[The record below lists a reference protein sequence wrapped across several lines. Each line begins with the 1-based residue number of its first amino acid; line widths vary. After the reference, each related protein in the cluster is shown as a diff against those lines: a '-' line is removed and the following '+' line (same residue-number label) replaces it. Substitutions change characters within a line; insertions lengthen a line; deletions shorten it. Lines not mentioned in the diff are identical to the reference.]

1 MTETAGVLRRVAHR
15 FRAGTL
21 ARAAFAAAWLVL
33 PASLIAA
40 PGQGESA
47 PVFRIFL
54 KDGTPLISYG
64 EYTRTGDRVV
74 FSVPLGSVASP
85 EAFQVVSLPADAVDW
100 ARTARYTDAAR
111 YRRYAEARG
120 DRDYTAL
127 TADVAQALTEIAI
140 TPDASAKLAIARR
153 TRTKLI
159 EWPRT
164 HYGYRSSEVRDLALT
179 MDEVISDALAE
190 LGENS
195 FSFDLVAVLEPPDGG
210 LLPAPS
216 YEETIDSARAVTRL
230 SDSPAERMS
239 LQQAIL
245 SVLGTR
251 RAAETHWTVETR
263 GAVARE
269 LRRERQTD
277 RAYASLAARAMRDAS
292 RLADQ
297 GDVAGVTRVM
307 DDVRARDTRLG
318 GQRTDQVVALMA
330 TLEPLAL
337 AARERRLE
345 LDRWDLRN
353 RTHVAYRDATA
364 AALRRLDG
372 LKRDMDA
379 IRTFAGPAPSR
390 FGPLRTRL
398 ADVRRA
404 LAPLDPPADLREAR
418 DTLASAVA
426 LMDEA
431 VRLRHDA
438 VLAADR
444 RLSDHASAAAA
455 GGLLLLDRARSA
467 IAAYFQRPGSS

>member
-1 MTETAGVLRRVAHR
+1 MADR
-15 FRAGTL
+15 FPAGTL
-21 ARAAFAAAWLVL
+21 ARAAVAAAWLLL
-33 PASLIAA
+33 PATLIAA
-40 PGQGESA
+40 PGQAESA

-74 FSVPLGSVASP
+74 FSVPLGSVSSP

-100 ARTARYTDAAR
+100 TRTARYTDAAR
-111 YRRYAEARG
+111 YRRYAETRG

-127 TADVAQALTEIAI
+127 TAEVAQALTEIAL
-140 TPDASAKLAIARR
+140 TPDASAKLPIARR
-153 TRTKLI
+153 TRAKLI
-159 EWPRT
+159 GWPRT
-164 HYGYRSSEVRDLALT
+164 HYGYRSGEVRDLALT

-190 LGENS
+190 LGQDS

-210 LLPAPS
+210 LLPAPT
-216 YEETIDSARAVTRL
+216 YEETINSARAVARL

-251 RAAETHWTVETR
+251 RSAETHWTVETR
-263 GAVARE
+263 GAVARD
-269 LRRERQTD
+269 LRREQQTD
-277 RAYASLAARAMRDAS
+277 RAYGALAARAMRDAS

-297 GDVAGVTRVM
+297 GDVAGVTRVI
-307 DDVRARDTRLG
+307 DDVRVRDARLG
-318 GQRTDQVVALMA
+318 RQRADQVVALMA
-330 TLEPLAL
+330 TLEPLIF
-337 AARERRLE
+337 AARERRLQ

-353 RTHVAYRDATA
+353 RTHAAYRDATTL
-364 AALRRLDG
+364 ALRRLDG
-372 LKRDMDA
+372 LKRDLDA

-390 FGPLRTRL
+390 FGTLRSRL
-398 ADVRRA
+398 NDVKGA
-404 LAPLDPPADLREAR
+404 LAPLDVPEDLRGAH

-431 VRLRHDA
+431 VRLRNDA
-438 VLAADR
+438 VLGADR

-467 IAAYFQRPGSS
+467 IAAYFQRPGSP